1 MSITAFAGP
10 VVANFPDANQS
21 ANQNPESGPS
31 LFGSGSGL
39 LDPRIPFSYQ
49 PGQDFGS
56 QTRGWNGHS
65 GILVINQV
73 PSTLAANNIVTSQV
87 ALTGVALTLTAG
99 TGVTGAASV
108 TNAATGK
115 VVTGLLALDGA
126 MGVVNYGQSAT
137 IQLWDPTKALS
148 RAVRVVSGGDDS
160 GGTFLISG
168 FDIYGYP
175 MSQRITGAAI
185 GTATTTKAF
194 KYIQSI
200 VPAGTISGTAL
211 TVGTTDVIGL
221 PMRSDL
227 FPTGGSGVDIQV
239 YWNGALITAATGYV
253 AAVTTNPATT
263 TTGDVRGT
271 YALQSASDA
280 TKRLIVFA
288 SPSNANLATAT
299 GLVGVTQA

>member
-1 MSITAFAGP
+1 MSITAFSGP
-10 VVANFPDANQS
+10 VIANFPDANQS

-31 LFGSGSGL
+31 LFGSGAGL
-39 LDPRIPFSYQ
+39 LDSRQPFTYT
-49 PGQDFGS
+49 PGQDFGAQTIGWIDSS
-56 QTRGWNGHS
+56 Q
-65 GILVINQV
+65 ILVINQV
-73 PSTLAANNIVTSQV
+73 PSTLAVNNIVTSQV

-99 TGVTGAASV
+99 TGVTGAATV
-108 TNAATGK
+108 VNAATGK
-115 VVTGLLALDGA
+115 QVTGLLALDGV
-126 MGVVNYGQSAT
+126 GGTVTYGQSKT
-137 IQLWDPTKALS
+137 IQIWDPTKALS

-168 FDIYGYP
+168 FDIYGFP
-175 MSQRITGAAI
+175 MSQRITGAAV

-200 VPAGTISGTAL
+200 VPSGTISGTAL

-221 PMRSDL
+221 PMRSDV
-227 FPTGGSGVDIQV
+227 FPTGGSGVDVQIF
-239 YWNGALITAATGYV
+239 WNGALITAATGYV

-263 TTGDVRGT
+263 LTGDVRGT

-288 SPSNANLATAT
+288 SPSLANLATAT
-299 GLVGVTQA
+299 GLTGVTQA